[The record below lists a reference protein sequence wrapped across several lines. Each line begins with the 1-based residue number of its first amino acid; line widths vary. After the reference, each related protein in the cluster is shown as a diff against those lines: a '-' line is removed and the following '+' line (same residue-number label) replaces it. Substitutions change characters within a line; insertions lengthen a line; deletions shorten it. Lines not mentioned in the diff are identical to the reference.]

1 MRKAHIAGFLFG
13 YSNCARMLFI
23 GIVFYFGSWLVKRD
37 SDKADMIYLAIMIIF
52 STCMGSGV
60 AMSNVPSVQKAKNSA
75 GNIFSVIDDLS
86 TLDVRKDE
94 KAKDKVGE
102 IARG

>member
-1 MRKAHIAGFLFG
+1 
-13 YSNCARMLFI
+13 
-23 GIVFYFGSWLVKRD
+23 
-37 SDKADMIYLAIMIIF
+37 
-52 STCMGSGV
+52 MGSGV

-75 GNIFSVIDDLS
+75 GNIFSIVDDQS

-94 KAKDKVGE
+94 KATDKVAE